1 MQCNSCSASIQL
13 TFSWS
18 WISRGVKIPS
28 NHRSKHSMVEME
40 MFVKG
45 NNRSAKSHNWWYGVI
60 IGGMEIS
67 TIRES
72 CRQSLVVDKCPTW

>member
-1 MQCNSCSASIQL
+1 
-13 TFSWS
+13 
-18 WISRGVKIPS
+18 
-28 NHRSKHSMVEME
+28 ME